1 MHSPGIQQ
9 VCLPLAQP
17 HACRTPASRSP
28 ASRLPLAFCTS
39 ALRVRRPASRSPA
52 VSQLLAG
59 PLLAARLPLASR
71 LPVPLSVAL
80 HWRLFR
86 CWPGKVLL
94 QARGGPLPAI
104 SACCSGDV
112 RFDSGLVTL
121 PNRYQQVPP
130 TLRLLDA
137 GPRLLRCCY
146 SPAVRIRF
154 VRRVCVFV
162 HPVCPLVR

>member
-1 MHSPGIQQ
+1 MRTLMHSPGIQQ

-17 HACRTPASRSP
+17 HAYRTPASRSP

-80 HWRLFR
+80 HWQLFR
-86 CWPGKVLL
+86 CCPGGFLL

-104 SACCSGDV
+104 SACCSGDA

-121 PNRYQQVPP
+121 PSRCHLRAYLMQVRAACAVATRQLCVSVLLGEFVFLA
-130 TLRLLDA
+130 TL
-137 GPRLLRCCY
+137 
-146 SPAVRIRF
+146 
-154 VRRVCVFV
+154 
-162 HPVCPLVR
+162 CPLVR